1 MTLVWRKRFERQHRD
16 DSNVCRHCREQ
27 LSRTYMGLKLTHA
40 ELDVLEHPRK
50 TLIVSFLVLMD
61 NGETRMFTG
70 YRVQYNNARGPTK
83 GGIRFHPELTLE
95 DVQNLAFLMAL
106 KCAVVNIPFG
116 GAKGGVV
123 VNPKELSNGELE
135 RVTRGYIRAIH
146 RFLGPRR
153 DIPAPDVYT
162 DEQIMAWILD
172 EYEKTSGESAPGVV
186 TGKPLAL
193 GGSKARSHSTSLGGS
208 YILEEALKLFNW
220 KSPFSVAV
228 QGFGNVGS
236 NIARILHENG
246 FRVIAV
252 SDSKGGVLSKKGL
265 NVSEVSKHKN
275 ETGSVVGFNGAK
287 DITNEELLE
296 LGCNVLIPA
305 ALSDQITK
313 ENAGDVKAD
322 LILELANAP
331 ITVEADDILF
341 KNNVRVIPDILAN
354 AGGVVVSYLEWIQNL
369 TNNYWSEKRVVI
381 NLRRIMV
388 SAFHEVAR
396 VCELEKCSMRLAAH
410 YLAVRRILEAE
421 RLRGNLR

>member
-1 MTLVWRKRFERQHRD
+1 MWRKRFERLHRD
-16 DSNVCRHCREQ
+16 DANVCRHCMEQ
-27 LSRTYMGLKLTHA
+27 LNRTYMGLELTHA
-40 ELDVLEHPRK
+40 ELDILEHARK
-50 TLIVSFLVLMD
+50 TVIVSFPVRMD
-61 NGETRMFTG
+61 KGETHMFTG

-95 DVQNLAFLMAL
+95 DVQSLAFLMTL

-116 GAKGGVV
+116 GAKGGVT
-123 VNPKELSNGELE
+123 VNPKEVSNGELE

-146 RFLGPRR
+146 RFLGPHR

-172 EYEKTSGESAPGVV
+172 EYEKTTGESAPGVV

-193 GGSKARSHSTSLGGS
+193 GGSKARSYATSLGGS
-208 YILEEALKLFNW
+208 YILEEALKLFNL
-220 KSPFSVAV
+220 KKTSRVAI
-228 QGFGNVGS
+228 QGFGNAGS
-236 NIARILHENG
+236 NIARILQENG
-246 FRVIAV
+246 YKVIAV
-252 SDSKGGVLSKKGL
+252 SDSTGGILNDKGL
-265 NVSEVSKHKN
+265 KISEVLKHKS

-287 DITNEELLE
+287 DITNEELPALD
-296 LGCNVLIPA
+296 CDVLIPA

-313 ENAGDVKAD
+313 ENADKVKAKV
-322 LILELANAP
+322 ILELANAP

-341 KNNVRVIPDILAN
+341 KKNVQVIPDILAN
-354 AGGVVVSYLEWIQNL
+354 AGGVVVSYMEWIQNL

-388 SAFHEVAR
+388 SAFNEVER

-410 YLAVRRILEAE
+410 YLGVRRILEAE